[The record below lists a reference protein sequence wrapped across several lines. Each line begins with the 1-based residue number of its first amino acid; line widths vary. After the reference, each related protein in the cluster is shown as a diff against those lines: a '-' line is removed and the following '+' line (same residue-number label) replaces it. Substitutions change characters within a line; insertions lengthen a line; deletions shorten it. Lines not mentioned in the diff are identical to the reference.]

1 MAGDPTG
8 NLWLS
13 QRGSLFHLHGGKVV
27 GQIPWV
33 TLGQKEQARSLVA
46 DPAAGGLWLAFP
58 DSVIY
63 FKGGQI
69 RASYT
74 VADGLGRGHIR
85 DLQLDRDGTLWAATE
100 TGISRLKDGH
110 VVTLTSKN
118 GLPCD
123 DAQWVMEDDDRSFW
137 VYMACGLAR
146 IARPELDA
154 WAVAAANDPT
164 RRVQITVF
172 DSSDG
177 VRNHWGTT
185 GNSPSVAKSSD
196 GKLWFLPWDG
206 VSVIDP
212 RHIPFNRLPPPLHI
226 EQITADRKTYDAASD
241 VNGGLRLPPLVRD
254 LKIEYSA
261 LSLVTPEKVLFRY
274 KLEGHDGDWQ
284 EVGNRRQAFYNNL
297 PPGNYRFRVS
307 ACNNNGIWNEAGTF
321 LDFSVAHA
329 YYQTTWF
336 RLSCVAAFLAL
347 LGALYQL
354 RLRQVARQFNM
365 RLEERVSERT
375 RIAQELHDTLLQG
388 FISASMQLHVAIDQV
403 PDDSPA
409 KTRLGRVF
417 RLMGQVI
424 EEGRNAVRGLRSAN
438 SESLDLEHAF
448 SRIRQELAIHNEMGE
463 QTGFRVIVEGRPKTL
478 HPILRDEIYS
488 IGREALVNAFR
499 HSQAKSIEVEV
510 EYAANHLRLLVR
522 DDGCGIDPQ
531 VLRSGRD
538 GHWGLTS
545 MRERAERIGARLDVR
560 SRSAA
565 GTEVELS
572 VPGKA
577 AFQTRYSNRPR
588 RWLAR
593 LSAAK
598 SSKRR

>member
-1 MAGDPTG
+1 
-8 NLWLS
+8 
-13 QRGSLFHLHGGKVV
+13 
-27 GQIPWV
+27 
-33 TLGQKEQARSLVA
+33 
-46 DPAAGGLWLAFP
+46 
-58 DSVIY
+58 
-63 FKGGQI
+63 
-69 RASYT
+69 
-74 VADGLGRGHIR
+74 
-85 DLQLDRDGTLWAATE
+85 
-100 TGISRLKDGH
+100 
-110 VVTLTSKN
+110 
-118 GLPCD
+118 
-123 DAQWVMEDDDRSFW
+123 
-137 VYMACGLAR
+137 
-146 IARPELDA
+146 
-154 WAVAAANDPT
+154 
-164 RRVQITVF
+164 
-172 DSSDG
+172 
-177 VRNHWGTT
+177 
-185 GNSPSVAKSSD
+185 
-196 GKLWFLPWDG
+196 
-206 VSVIDP
+206 
-212 RHIPFNRLPPPLHI
+212 LHI